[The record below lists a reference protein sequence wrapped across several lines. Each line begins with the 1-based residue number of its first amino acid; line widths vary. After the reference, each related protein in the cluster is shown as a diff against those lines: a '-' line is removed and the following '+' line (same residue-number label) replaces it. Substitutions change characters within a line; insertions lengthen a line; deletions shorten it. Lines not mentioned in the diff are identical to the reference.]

1 MGDKDKV
8 KALRNKNEQVKR
20 QLEELK
26 KEFESIKSKMAE
38 QRDSCTATTRYAGR
52 TIS

>member
-8 KALRNKNEQVKR
+8 KALRNEKEQVKR

-38 QRDSCTATTRYAGR
+38 QRDSCTATVIPPET
-52 TIS
+52 

>member
-8 KALRNKNEQVKR
+8 KALRNENGQLKK

-26 KEFESIKSKMAE
+26 KEFESIKSKMGNKEIAA
-38 QRDSCTATTRYAGR
+38 QQP
-52 TIS
+52 

>member
-8 KALRNKNEQVKR
+8 KALRNENEQVKR

-26 KEFESIKSKMAE
+26 KEFESIKSRWRNKEIAA
-38 QRDSCTATTRYAGR
+38 QQP
-52 TIS
+52 

>member
-8 KALRNKNEQVKR
+8 KALSNENEQVKW

-26 KEFESIKSKMAE
+26 KEFESIKSKIAE
-38 QRDSCTATTRYAGR
+38 QR
-52 TIS
+52 